1 MKNAILKI
9 CEKLRGYSSDKEH
22 FEVLKVITNG
32 DGTYTVI
39 VKPYVDDEGAKNE
52 SN

>member
-9 CEKLRGYSSDKEH
+9 CEKLRGFSSDTEH
-22 FEVLKVITNG
+22 FEVLKVISNS

-39 VKPYVDDEGAKNE
+39 VKPYQDEGADND
-52 SN
+52 NN